1 MAQAIPSYSPD
12 GEKEAIA
19 NACRTNLAQLYE
31 VTGGSTFIAGENLTY
46 LDFAYHELLDV
57 LNWYSDGSFYEEF
70 PNLKAYNE
78 RMVALYNPEYWH
90 ENAQLRMN
98 GWSAKVNNY

>member
-1 MAQAIPSYSPD
+1 MAQAMPSYSPD

-57 LNWYSDGSFYEEF
+57 LNEVVCHASQRYGGDVQFM
-70 PNLKAYNE
+70 LAD
-78 RMVALYNPEYWH
+78 
-90 ENAQLRMN
+90 
-98 GWSAKVNNY
+98 